1 MCESASTLSHP
12 FASGLIPT
20 HAVQRSP
27 RPLSLI
33 EVATI
38 AHGVTPPYGAL
49 APSQQPFGELISRVV
64 TELPG
69 VLQRD
74 AEAAQNGVVVEE
86 KRPEWGS
93 GVDGV
98 TIPSAE
104 KWSVK

>member
-1 MCESASTLSHP
+1 MQCS
-12 FASGLIPT
+12 
-20 HAVQRSP
+20 QRT
-27 RPLSLI
+27 LSLI

-38 AHGVTPPYGAL
+38 AHGVSPPYGAL

-74 AEAAQNGVVVEE
+74 AEAARNGIVVQE

>member
-1 MCESASTLSHP
+1 VHC
-12 FASGLIPT
+12 
-20 HAVQRSP
+20 SP
-27 RPLSLI
+27 RPISLI
-33 EVATI
+33 EVASI
-38 AHGVTPPYGAL
+38 AHGVDPPYGAL
-49 APSQQPFGELISRVV
+49 APSQQPFGELITRVV

-74 AEAAQNGVVVEE
+74 AEAARNGIVVQE

>member
-1 MCESASTLSHP
+1 
-12 FASGLIPT
+12 
-20 HAVQRSP
+20 
-27 RPLSLI
+27 
-33 EVATI
+33 
-38 AHGVTPPYGAL
+38 
-49 APSQQPFGELISRVV
+49 VV